1 LTLKGSTLY
10 LAPRA
15 MIKEELIIGGP
26 VGLHARPAAEFV
38 RLAEKFQSR
47 VRLAKDGIWVNGK
60 SILAIL
66 TLAAEKGSVVTL
78 EVSGVDEEEAFR
90 VLKEKLTQNDT

>member
-1 LTLKGSTLY
+1 
-10 LAPRA
+10 
-15 MIKEELIIGGP
+15 MIREEVIIGGP

-38 RLAEKFQSR
+38 KLAERFKSR

-66 TLAAEKGSVVTL
+66 TLAAEKGSTVIL
-78 EVSGVDEEEAFR
+78 EVSGEDEAEAFV
-90 VLKEKLTQNDT
+90 VLKEKLTGDEH

>member
-1 LTLKGSTLY
+1 
-10 LAPRA
+10 
-15 MIKEELIIGGP
+15 MIREEIVIGGP

-38 RLAEKFQSR
+38 KIAERFKSK

-66 TLAAEKGSVVTL
+66 SLAAEKGSVVIL
-78 EVSGVDEEEAFR
+78 EVNGEDEEVAFK
-90 VLKEKLTQNDT
+90 VLKEKLTQNET

>member
-1 LTLKGSTLY
+1 
-10 LAPRA
+10 
-15 MIKEELIIGGP
+15 MIREEVVIGGP

-38 RLAEKFQSR
+38 KLAERFKSR

-66 TLAAEKGSVVTL
+66 TLAAEKGSTVIL
-78 EVSGVDEEEAFR
+78 EVSGEDEAEAFA
-90 VLKEKLTQNDT
+90 VLKEKLTGDEH

>member
-1 LTLKGSTLY
+1 
-10 LAPRA
+10 
-15 MIKEELIIGGP
+15 MIREEVVIGGP

-38 RLAEKFQSR
+38 KLAERFKSR

-66 TLAAEKGSVVTL
+66 TLAAEKGSTVIL
-78 EVSGVDEEEAFR
+78 EVSGEDEAEAFS
-90 VLKEKLTQNDT
+90 VLKEKLTGDEH

>member
-1 LTLKGSTLY
+1 
-10 LAPRA
+10 
-15 MIKEELIIGGP
+15 MIREELIIGGP

-38 RLAEKFQSR
+38 KLAERFKSR

-66 TLAAEKGSVVTL
+66 TLAAEKGSQVIL
-78 EVSGVDEEEAFR
+78 EVSGEDEQEAFQL
-90 VLKEKLTQNDT
+90 LKEKLTRDEA

>member
-1 LTLKGSTLY
+1 
-10 LAPRA
+10 
-15 MIKEELIIGGP
+15 MIREEVVIGGP

-38 RLAEKFQSR
+38 KLAERFKSQ

-66 TLAAEKGSVVTL
+66 TLAAEKGSTVIL
-78 EVSGVDEEEAFR
+78 EVSGEDEEEAFS
-90 VLKEKLTQNDT
+90 VLKEKLTGNEG